1 MNRFIYGSSIIFL
14 HYKTLTESPT
24 PSQVQHMQRQRQ
36 KPWNMSS
43 SKCKNLSTH
52 FWPSHIHG
60 VGGVCW
66 YENLH
71 CLHSPKADSRWKVVS
86 SFNTLAKAQV
96 ARFWTLFHLFSWRTP
111 RCCALKHQS
120 FSTHFQSIVCAVVLW
135 AGIHTLSL
143 SEKHIPFAPSGGSKT
158 QLKIYFIIFNQLSLK
173 KCRFFSVS
181 NRWKRTC
188 LLLCEHLGVVEMG
201 KAKG

>member
-96 ARFWTLFHLFSWRTP
+96 ARFWTLFHLFFRG
-111 RCCALKHQS
+111 ALRVVVPS
-120 FSTHFQSIVCAVVLW
+120 NTRAFPPTFS
-135 AGIHTLSL
+135 
-143 SEKHIPFAPSGGSKT
+143 
-158 QLKIYFIIFNQLSLK
+158 
-173 KCRFFSVS
+173 
-181 NRWKRTC
+181 
-188 LLLCEHLGVVEMG
+188 LLCAPLFCELAFTPSASLRSTFLSRLLVVP
-201 KAKG
+201 KHSWKFIS